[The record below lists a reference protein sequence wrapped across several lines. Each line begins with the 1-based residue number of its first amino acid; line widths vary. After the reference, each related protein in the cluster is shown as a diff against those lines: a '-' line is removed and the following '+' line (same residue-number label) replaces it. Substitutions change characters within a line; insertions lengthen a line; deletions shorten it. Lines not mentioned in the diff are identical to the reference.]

1 MCKGISGIGDWF
13 FLCLQYYFVF
23 YRQYFVYIN
32 KHLKP
37 PPWYKVNG
45 IFDMKTISFE
55 DLIKLGVKSV
65 TVVMDGYQTKG
76 IISHWEPFQ
85 RKRNVKF
92 ELKLYRGACYSLENE
107 SFVLGNQEEEIYSMD
122 EEGNVFLYYPESIR
136 ES

>member
-1 MCKGISGIGDWF
+1 MSTI
-13 FLCLQYYFVF
+13 VF
-23 YRQYFVYIN
+23 GFYN
-32 KHLKP
+32 KNLKP

-45 IFDMKTISFE
+45 IFGMKTISFE

-65 TVVMDGYQTKG
+65 TVVMDGYQTNG

-92 ELKLYRGACYSLENE
+92 ELKLYRGACYSLENQ

-122 EEGNVFLYYPESIR
+122 EEGNVFLYHPESIR